1 MRARR
6 MFALDEGANPTITC
20 IFFPTV
26 LIGGRITCGIP
37 LLFSELLSFLPQ
49 GAFLHL
55 FKNHFSSE

>member
-26 LIGGRITCGIP
+26 LIGGRITCGNTVAVLGIAILFAAGRFLTP
-37 LLFSELLSFLPQ
+37 LQKSL
-49 GAFLHL
+49 
-55 FKNHFSSE
+55 